1 MGVNRA
7 PTCRAIGR
15 DSHSCLRLG
24 VSLHVGRIARRLVG
38 LLTGGRVQ
46 VVDGVV
52 EFWGGVVAWLLRRI
66 PLIGGAEAMTIG
78 HVVLGQ
84 TFLSLEKTRRHEHVH
99 VRQYERWGLFFF
111 SAYFGASFFQ
121 WLKGAHPYFDNPF
134 EVEAFRHVDETDQGR
149 LV

>member
-1 MGVNRA
+1 MPQPA
-7 PTCRAIGR
+7 T
-15 DSHSCLRLG
+15 RLG
-24 VSLHVGRIARRLVG
+24 VIGFLAYAWAFPCTLVGLLVGLIG

-46 VVDGVV
+46 IVDGVV
-52 EFWGGVVAWLLRRI
+52 EFWGGGAAWLLRRV

-111 SAYFGASFFQ
+111 PAYFGASLLE

-134 EVEAFRHVDETDQGR
+134 EVEAFRKGDETDEGT

>member
-1 MGVNRA
+1 MPQPAERSGVIRILA
-7 PTCRAIGR
+7 YAWAFPCTM
-15 DSHSCLRLG
+15 
-24 VSLHVGRIARRLVG
+24 VGLLVGLVG

-111 SAYFGASFFQ
+111 PAYFGASFFQ
-121 WLKGAHPYFDNPF
+121 WLKGDHPYFDNPF